1 MEFIA
6 RYYSEK
12 DYNIEFLKQTKI
24 KNSNYFSV
32 GYNPYS
38 DLYCYNEE
46 EGYDEKKIKQRLEEY
61 KQNQFTEQTKNI
73 PCVFIYD
80 LKLIQKL
87 KEELFYYSD
96 EKYVIFCNAE
106 IIYYTFIDVLQF
118 VSLNYKIGLNQI
130 LSQKNIINYSDFKLM
145 YYTNKGFYDFD
156 AYKKKW
162 KRNFDMKFFPR
173 VLYLEYQQLE
183 TKDFKLLKRAQFVED
198 KLSNTKINIK
208 GLGEIKLKY
217 EGISKVTGR
226 MFCKD
231 DRIYIQGLTK
241 EEKQDLILPINEG
254 DKIIEFDF
262 ASFEYRILYQIL
274 GIELNYDPHIETAK
288 NLLKDETKRQEAKQL
303 NFNILYGGNIDEFR
317 KTLDENQIEFLE
329 TKLLGPRKI
338 LNDRLQEEYEKY
350 GFIRN
355 YFGRI
360 IIPKKIHG
368 LLSNYISSTGTDIII
383 YKMILLYKLFKNKK
397 TRILTQIFDS
407 IIINIDKNE
416 LEIVKEIDLLLAK
429 DFKNFT
435 FKVGKEYLKQKDFE
449 N

>member
-38 DLYCYNEE
+38 KLYCYSEE
-46 EGYDEKKIKQRLEEY
+46 EGYDEKKIKERLEEY
-61 KQNQFTEQTKNI
+61 KQNEFSNKI
-73 PCVFIYD
+73 KDISCIFIYD
-80 LKLIQKL
+80 LKAIQNL

-96 EKYVIFCNAE
+96 EKYIVFCNTE
-106 IIYYTFIDVLQF
+106 VIYYTFVDVLQF

-130 LSQKNIINYSDFKLM
+130 LAQKNIILYSDFKLM
-145 YYTNKGFYDFD
+145 YYTNKGFCDFD

-162 KRNFDMKFFPR
+162 KRNFDMKFFPWI
-173 VLYLEYQQLE
+173 LYFEYQDLE
-183 TKDFKLLKRAQFVED
+183 TKDFKLLKRAKFVED
-198 KLSNTKINIK
+198 KLSNTTIKIRD
-208 GLGEIKLKY
+208 LGDIKLKY

-226 MFCKD
+226 IFCKD
-231 DRIYIQGLTK
+231 DRIYIQGLNE
-241 EEKQDLILPINEG
+241 EEKNNLILPLNKG
-254 DKIIEFDF
+254 DEIIEFDF
-262 ASFEYRILYQIL
+262 SSFEYRILYQIL
-274 GIELNYDPHIETAK
+274 GIELNYDPHLETAK
-288 NLLKDETKRQEAKQL
+288 NLLNDETKREEAKQL
-303 NFNILYGGNIDEFR
+303 NFRILYGGNIDDFQKVLNE
-317 KTLDENQIEFLE
+317 KQLEYLE
-329 TKLLGPRKI
+329 TKLLEPRRI
-338 LNDRLQEEYEKY
+338 LNDRLMEEYEDK

-360 IIPKKIHG
+360 IIPKKING
-368 LLSNYISSTGTDIII
+368 LLSNYISSTASDIII
-383 YKMILLYKLFKNKK
+383 YKMILLYKLLKEKK

-416 LEIVKEIDLLLAK
+416 LEIVEEIDFLLAK

-435 FKVGKEYLKQKDFE
+435 FKVEKKYLKQKDFE